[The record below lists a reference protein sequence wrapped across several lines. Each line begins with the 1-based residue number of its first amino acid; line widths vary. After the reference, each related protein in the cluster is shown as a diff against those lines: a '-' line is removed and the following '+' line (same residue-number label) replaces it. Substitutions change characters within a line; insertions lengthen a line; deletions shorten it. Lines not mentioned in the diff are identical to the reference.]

1 MLEKK
6 LNNYLLLLILILYNP
21 QFTIYIKYFDPLVFI
36 LFLTLF
42 DFDLKKHFFRKSYAF
57 YQFYG
62 VIIFYYLAIYSKKIL
77 L

>member
-1 MLEKK
+1 ML
-6 LNNYLLLLILILYNP
+6 LILYNP

-42 DFDLKKHFFRKSYAF
+42 DFDLKKHFSKKSYAF

-77 L
+77 ISN